1 MTDYK
6 IKSDTT
12 EIVTTATTQ
21 HSYFEVIKGVY
32 AYKTVKRSVST
43 HPDIE
48 DHELV
53 MQGLTKRSGVSTLR
67 KGLSPEPLNAQR
79 HYVVMPDDILAEVK
93 LFGYLALSA
102 RNFKGFDNQDVYD
115 WLVGGGSPDNVI
127 AFYSYDH
134 SFWRL
139 DGTLLPTGIQFDYID
154 ARFHN
159 QVYDMPKAVAHLSTR
174 DDVIFFS
181 TERARHGAS
190 IMETIAKKGAVQD
203 IPYYNRD
210 SGKSTYATF
219 VWTPNQGQAERLYKE
234 RRDRFKIIFDEDWLG
249 LRAAGAALSDDYY
262 AEYNRPSRSS
272 CDCSCSCC
280 DCD

>member
-1 MTDYK
+1 
-6 IKSDTT
+6 
-12 EIVTTATTQ
+12 
-21 HSYFEVIKGVY
+21 
-32 AYKTVKRSVST
+32 VKRTSHS
-43 HPDIE
+43 HPDLD

-53 MQGLTKRSGVSTLR
+53 MQGLTKRSGVTKLR
-67 KGLSPEPLNAQR
+67 KGLSPEPLDAKH

-93 LFGYLALSA
+93 RFGYLALSA
-102 RNFKGFDNQDVYD
+102 RSFKGFDDTAVYD
-115 WLVGGGSPDNVI
+115 WLVGGGSIDNVI

-134 SFWRL
+134 SFWRI
-139 DGTLLPTGIQFDYID
+139 DGTLLPTGIMFDYID

-174 DDVIFFS
+174 DDVTFFDQDKH
-181 TERARHGAS
+181 RIAKS
-190 IMETIAKKGAVQD
+190 IMETIADKGTVSD

-210 SGKSTYATF
+210 SGRSTFATF
-219 VWTPNQGQAERLYKE
+219 VWTPNQEQAERLYAD

-272 CDCSCSCC
+272 CDCSCGC